1 MPQSSSDEKW
11 DSVKKYKLTKMLNDL
26 SKITGHGT
34 ELVTVYIPP
43 KRPIYD
49 VISTIEK

>member
-1 MPQSSSDEKW
+1 MPQSGSDEKW

-34 ELVTVYIPP
+34 
-43 KRPIYD
+43 
-49 VISTIEK
+49 